1 MIMLVYFAEENVANG
16 PAAYSTLKLDT
27 SSDFPIKLNE
37 ALLGLHCSFNCTLPD
52 PVLSRFLSQVLIT
65 REYMA
70 LQTLSLLLLLGN
82 IL

>member
-37 ALLGLHCSFNCTLPD
+37 ASCKSGKKSYY
-52 PVLSRFLSQVLIT
+52 S
-65 REYMA
+65 
-70 LQTLSLLLLLGN
+70 
-82 IL
+82 